1 MDDDRGYPYDSGN
14 LLTQL
19 AIEYLVGTLVAIGQ
33 FTFQT
38 IFQIEIEDNW
48 LVVWNIFLFSH
59 ILGISSSQLTF
70 IFFRGVAQPPTR

>member
-19 AIEYLVGTLVAIGQ
+19 AIEYDVAALYRMFRPCRHLLAIEQ

-38 IFQIEIEDNW
+38 IFQIEIEDKERDTICSFSRFFF
-48 LVVWNIFLFSH
+48 VW
-59 ILGISSSQLTF
+59 
-70 IFFRGVAQPPTR
+70 RGAHTIEI